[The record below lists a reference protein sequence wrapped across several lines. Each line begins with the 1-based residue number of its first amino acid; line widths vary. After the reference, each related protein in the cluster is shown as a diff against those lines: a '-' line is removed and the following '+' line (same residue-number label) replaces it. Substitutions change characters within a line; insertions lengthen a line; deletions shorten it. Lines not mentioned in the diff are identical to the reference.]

1 MPEKNLILKQN
12 KMKLI
17 ELAYV
22 VILEMLKLIRSTPQI
37 LVVIKLL

>member
-1 MPEKNLILKQN
+1 MPEKNMILKQN

-22 VILEMLKLIRSTPQI
+22 VILEMLKLIRVH
-37 LVVIKLL
+37 LRF